1 MNSVRKLSKKD
12 LNQLIN
18 EASKELEAR
27 KREETILKELT
38 KVFDKHGVTRIERRS
53 LLNKVKPGGK
63 PGSMKVRK
71 RPVQVKKKSIKKV
84 APKFKN
90 PDGNETWT
98 GRGLAPKWV
107 SVLCAQHKIS
117 IERFKT
123 DPRFAL

>member
-1 MNSVRKLSKKD
+1 MRKLSKKD

-27 KREETILKELT
+27 KREEIILRELT

-53 LLNKVKPGGK
+53 LLNKVNPGGK
-63 PGSMKVRK
+63 AGSMKLRK
-71 RPVQVKKKSIKKV
+71 RPVQAKKQPTKKV
-84 APKFKN
+84 VPKFKN

-107 SVLCAQHKIS
+107 SVLCSQHGIS
-117 IERFKT
+117 IARFKT
-123 DPRFAL
+123 DPRFAV